1 VTLPNLRP
9 AIAAGS
15 ILVALYALSDFGA
28 VSILRFDSLTSVIYT
43 QYRSSFDRSAA
54 AALSL
59 LLVGLA
65 LCVVVL
71 EGFTRGRAAYYSRAR
86 RAPTLVAL
94 GRWRWP
100 ALAFCGVVAFMGV
113 VLPLLV
119 IGYWAVRGLAHGE
132 SGQISQGPIVNSV
145 WASTLAALATV
156 AAALPVAFLAVRYRG
171 RVSALLERL
180 TYAGFALPGIAIALS
195 LVFFAANYTPWLYQ
209 SMALLVF
216 GYTVRFL
223 PEAVGASRS
232 ALLQVNPKTE
242 EAARGLGAGPIRTLA
257 QVTAPQIL
265 PGLSAGGLLVF
276 LTAMKEL
283 PLTLLLSQIGFQT
296 LATQIWTA
304 TNEAFFTRAAFA
316 SLILVG
322 VSGVAVYLM
331 LRREGY
337 R

>member
-1 VTLPNLRP
+1 
-9 AIAAGS
+9 
-15 ILVALYALSDFGA
+15 
-28 VSILRFDSLTSVIYT
+28 
-43 QYRSSFDRSAA
+43 
-54 AALSL
+54 
-59 LLVGLA
+59 
-65 LCVVVL
+65 
-71 EGFTRGRAAYYSRAR
+71 
-86 RAPTLVAL
+86 
-94 GRWRWP
+94 
-100 ALAFCGVVAFMGV
+100 
-113 VLPLLV
+113 
-119 IGYWAVRGLAHGE
+119 
-132 SGQISQGPIVNSV
+132 
-145 WASTLAALATV
+145 
-156 AAALPVAFLAVRYRG
+156 
-171 RVSALLERL
+171 
-180 TYAGFALPGIAIALS
+180 
-195 LVFFAANYTPWLYQ
+195 VFFAANYTPWLYQ